1 MARKRRNSKKHWTQ
15 IFNQNSLK
23 VLLGVVA
30 TGSFAIAFG
39 QEKVSQWMSLIPST
53 GNGACLTPFY
63 REVPPY
69 LLKASLQK
77 DSYPLCFNDFSGQK
91 SINDNKEIVS
101 QWVQVAGA
109 PGAEV
114 DVIDQSGEK
123 LFTVP
128 PVFDSSIIET
138 LKRKLGESFN
148 DIYTLYNLH
157 NNNSPVIG
165 EKVLADAFENRM
177 NTMFK
182 PSDTL
187 TNNQKRWDIIFDRY
201 QIKHAGAVETKVV
214 VQNDDI
220 DYE

>member
-1 MARKRRNSKKHWTQ
+1 MDNKDPALASRYKESVARLTEQNKQAIKQVTVDTFQALVVEPSKQHAVLPEP
-15 IFNQNSLK
+15 IFRE
-23 VLLGVVA
+23 
-30 TGSFAIAFG
+30 AF
-39 QEKVSQWMSLIPST
+39 L
-53 GNGACLTPFY
+53 
-63 REVPPY
+63 PY
-69 LLKASLQK
+69 
-77 DSYPLCFNDFSGQK
+77 FSGQK

-138 LKRKLGESFN
+138 LKRKLGESIN

-201 QIKHAGAVETKVV
+201 QIKHAGAVETKAV